1 VTGINEGAKVSEF
14 GHDAITRT
22 LEWAHGNLD
31 EMKIKEQVDKKGINS
46 YINYCAG
53 LAATTGAVAGV
64 GGAATLVLGIP
75 ADVANTI
82 AQQFRVTLAVI
93 YHRTGNYSV
102 SFEEFMK
109 IVAVSLGVEIG
120 AQGVLFGVNYIV
132 KQVAAELA
140 KRLTAR
146 TVGRIIPLV
155 GGVVGGGIN
164 FAFIKAL
171 GKTLLGLDDQ
181 IFS

>member
-1 VTGINEGAKVSEF
+1 
-14 GHDAITRT
+14 
-22 LEWAHGNLD
+22 
-31 EMKIKEQVDKKGINS
+31 
-46 YINYCAG
+46 
-53 LAATTGAVAGV
+53 
-64 GGAATLVLGIP
+64 
-75 ADVANTI
+75 
-82 AQQFRVTLAVI
+82 
-93 YHRTGNYSV
+93 
-102 SFEEFMK
+102 
-109 IVAVSLGVEIG
+109 
-120 AQGVLFGVNYIV
+120 V